1 MTSPSSSTDFD
12 DVSPGYSTPVP
23 DGFRPVQIG
32 GAFIAGNGPLYAKW
46 TGKLL
51 LLGFRV
57 EERHTNPLKIC
68 HGGMLATFA
77 DMVIPCA
84 AFYQADMASRF
95 LPTVSL
101 QVDYMGAAKLGA
113 WVEGEAQILRTTRNL
128 LFGQALVTAD
138 GEPAL
143 RVSGIFKLG
152 QILDNGTRKDPFGFF
167 AKTT

>member
-1 MTSPSSSTDFD
+1 MTATPVPSDFD
-12 DVSPGYSTPVP
+12 DISPGLTTPVP
-23 DGFRPVQIG
+23 DGFRQVTVG
-32 GAFIAGNGPLYAKW
+32 GSFIAANGPLYAQW
-46 TGKLL
+46 TGTHL

-57 EERHTNPLKIC
+57 EERHTNPLKMC

-101 QVDYMGAAKLGA
+101 QIDYMGPARLGA
-113 WVEGEAQILRTTRNL
+113 WVQSEAQVLRTTRNL

-152 QILDNGTRKDPFGFF
+152 QILENGERKDPFGFF
-167 AKTT
+167 A

>member
-1 MTSPSSSTDFD
+1 MTSTPSSSNFD
-12 DVSPGYSTPVP
+12 DVSPGMGTPVP
-23 DGFRPVQIG
+23 EGFRRVEVG
-32 GAFIAGNGPLYAKW
+32 GPFIALNGPLYAHW
-46 TGKLL
+46 TGEKL

-57 EERHTNPLKIC
+57 EERHTNPLRMC
-68 HGGMLATFA
+68 HGGMLSAFA

-101 QVDYMGAAKLGA
+101 QIDYMGAARLGA
-113 WVEGEAQILRTTRNL
+113 WVQSEAQVLRVTRNL

-152 QILDNGTRKDPFGFF
+152 LVLDDGKRTDPFGFF
-167 AKTT
+167 A

>member
-1 MTSPSSSTDFD
+1 MNSYSTSTDFD
-12 DVSPGYSTPVP
+12 DIGPSPSTPVP

-32 GAFIAGNGPLYAKW
+32 GAFIACNGPLYAKW
-46 TGKLL
+46 TGEQLL
-51 LLGFRV
+51 MGFRV

-77 DMVIPCA
+77 DMLIPCA

-101 QVDYMGAAKLGA
+101 QVDYMGAAALGA
-113 WVEGEAQILRTTRNL
+113 WVQGEAQILRTTRNL

-152 QILDNGTRKDPFGFF
+152 QVLEGGTRKDPFGVLS
-167 AKTT
+167 